1 MRGIHLRPG
10 RPLLAA
16 SARPWAGGL
25 LACCAIL
32 VAGLGVL
39 FAHQTQPDWLDRA
52 IDAPFSAWLGGHLG
66 LGLWLIALG
75 SSVPAVVLSAA
86 IAVACLLAG
95 RLNGAVLAAAAVPV
109 ANGLVEGLLKPLVH
123 RTYLGNLTYPSGHTT
138 AIFAL
143 AATVTVLLLVPPR
156 PARAGALRVLI
167 PAVACAAGT
176 VVAIGL
182 IGLRFHYFTDTVAG
196 AAVGIGTVC
205 GLALLLDLP
214 RIWRWLAWVG
224 RPRPAARERQSH
236 PTRAGTG
243 TSSP

>member
-66 LGLWLIALG
+66 LGLWLIAPG

-156 PARAGALRVLI
+156 PAGAGRE
-167 PAVACAAGT
+167 
-176 VVAIGL
+176 
-182 IGLRFHYFTDTVAG
+182 
-196 AAVGIGTVC
+196 
-205 GLALLLDLP
+205 
-214 RIWRWLAWVG
+214 
-224 RPRPAARERQSH
+224 AAR
-236 PTRAGTG
+236 
-243 TSSP
+243 

>member
-1 MRGIHLRPG
+1 VRGIHLRPG
-10 RPLLAA
+10 RPLLAP

-25 LACCAIL
+25 LACCAAL
-32 VAGLGVL
+32 VTALGLL
-39 FAHQTQPDWLDRA
+39 FAGQTAAGWLDHA
-52 IDAPFSAWLGGHLG
+52 VDAPLIGWLGGHLG
-66 LGLWLIALG
+66 LGLWLIWPG
-75 SSVPAVVLSAA
+75 SPVPAAVLSAV
-86 IAVACLLAG
+86 IAVTCLLAG

-123 RTYLGNLTYPSGHTT
+123 RTYLGDVAYPSGHTT

-156 PARAGALRVLI
+156 PAGAGALRVLI
-167 PAVACAAGT
+167 PAAAFVAGV

-214 RIWRWLAWVG
+214 STRRWLAWVC
-224 RPRPAARERQSH
+224 RLRPAAREREGH
-236 PTRAGTG
+236 PPRASTRA
-243 TSSP
+243 SP

>member
-66 LGLWLIALG
+66 LGLWLIAPG

-156 PARAGALRVLI
+156 PATAGALLVLI
-167 PAVACAAGT
+167 PAVACAAG
-176 VVAIGL
+176 VVTAIGL

-214 RIWRWLAWVG
+214 RISRWLAWVG